1 MRRARL
7 STKAL
12 QAWADLNGVELHG
25 VAVKDLRNGQGAG
38 LVANQDTSK
47 EGTVFVRVPKELVLS
62 KDLVWEYA
70 LSDPA
75 LREVLDS
82 MGEWAQVGW
91 SSLSR
96 ASLKS
101 EDSSRIH
108 HSVSA
113 NSGDSNISRC
123 HRSNRTAKPIH

>member
-38 LVANQDTSK
+38 LVATQDASK
-47 EGTVFVRVPKELVLS
+47 EGAIFVRVPKELVLS

-91 SSLSR
+91 PFLSR
-96 ASLKS
+96 PSLKS

-108 HSVSA
+108 HSISA
-113 NSGDSNISRC
+113 DSSDYYISRC
-123 HRSNRTAKPIH
+123 HGSNWTAKPIH